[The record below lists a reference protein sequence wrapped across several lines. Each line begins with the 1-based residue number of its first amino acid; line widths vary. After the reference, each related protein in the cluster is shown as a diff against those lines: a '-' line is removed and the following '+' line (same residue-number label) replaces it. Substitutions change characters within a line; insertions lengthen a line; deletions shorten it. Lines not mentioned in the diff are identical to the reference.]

1 MPNDPTAE
9 QLEVRRK
16 GRSRLIG
23 ATVLA
28 LAAVVFVPML
38 LDPEPRRDRAEPLL
52 AIPPKEGA
60 PPLAAA
66 APPPAPAE
74 AARAAPEPLPA
85 PQPAPAAQAAGAPV
99 AAAPKEPAKP
109 AAKATGARKDAAPR
123 LVGFAVQVGA
133 FRDDAKLAHARGKV
147 AGAKLPHYTERL
159 EGNAGG
165 LTRLRAGPFATRE
178 AAEKAAAQLKR
189 ADLDA
194 RVVPLP

>member
-16 GRSRLIG
+16 GRQRLIG

-28 LAAVVFVPML
+28 LAAVVFVPMA

-52 AIPPKEGA
+52 AIPPKDGA
-60 PPLAAA
+60 PPLAAV

-74 AARAAPEPLPA
+74 SVRAAPEPV
-85 PQPAPAAQAAGAPV
+85 AAAPV
-99 AAAPKEPAKP
+99 TAAPKEPAKP
-109 AAKATGARKDAAPR
+109 AAKANGTRKDATPR

>member
-16 GRSRLIG
+16 GRQRLVG

-28 LAAVVFVPML
+28 LAAVVFVPMV

-60 PPLAAA
+60 PPLAAV
-66 APPPAPAE
+66 APPPGPAAVAPATV
-74 AARAAPEPLPA
+74 AAV
-85 PQPAPAAQAAGAPV
+85 APAAPV
-99 AAAPKEPAKP
+99 TAAPKEPPKP
-109 AAKATGARKDAAPR
+109 AAKAPEPRKDATPR

-165 LTRLRAGPFATRE
+165 LTRLRAGPFPTRE

>member
-9 QLEVRRK
+9 QLEVRRR

-28 LAAVVFVPML
+28 LAAVVFVPMV

-74 AARAAPEPLPA
+74 AARAAPEPPPA